1 MAQMKVPKLPSYN
14 TIAYNNLLGVDYQS
28 NPIEVTRRRSPEMVN
43 MISDK
48 GGNPV
53 KRYGY
58 HAIYRYNN
66 DVPLDITIVDGVTW
80 EIFKNT
86 SGQYVITRMD
96 DVMNPYKVLPS
107 SNLAGKFIKMYN
119 ISNRIYVQFSKAWYE
134 VTVKN
139 NGITKVGVVGIGDE
153 IAYRDVDSSTRLV
166 IPENV
171 PTITTMLKPNG
182 EEFETMPVGTNLT
195 GTTYGVNLLTP
206 FVSIEYCVTKETW
219 SSQNYVK
226 IPSRYKTVASQF
238 KAYVLD
244 PTTYEWVEC
253 NLEVSE
259 KSKPL
264 TVKMP
269 DGTMKTIDVIT
280 GGTKI
285 KPTHRKKNEPKPPTE
300 GSGDTGETQT
310 GEWTWYSAYSVSG
323 DKLVFSDDTSITVP
337 NDIPNVKIVFAPIR
351 TDENGSHTLE
361 NEHRTSVFG
370 SEASIISDGR
380 LFISD
385 GSHTYYSRAN
395 KPLVIDDNYYFDID
409 DSVVAYAKTASG
421 LAVIPEDTGANN
433 IYIASGSFNETY
445 QMQVYSIT
453 ASGAGIGAISKK
465 ALGRLNDEPL
475 FLSNEGIMGITSN
488 FMSEKYALCRSGKIN
503 KRLLQE
509 PDLDKSIGVTF
520 ENYFYL
526 YVNNHMYV
534 LDGRHRDASKNGDSS
549 YECYYFDNMP
559 SIINMFVT
567 DKRMYMIDND
577 NHMWTWS
584 VNYYTSEHGNVSYRD
599 GFIMGYDENSN
610 MVLRQMGTPVKCS
623 WKSVA
628 DGDNAPHYYKT
639 LNKKGNLITLTPQT
653 QNCEISVI
661 KDGQS
666 PILIGEFANKGNNTI
681 SFDVITKRKVKKY
694 KRLQLILSNSK
705 PEPFGLVE
713 IVKTSI
719 TQNFAKR

>member
-1 MAQMKVPKLPSYN
+1 MAQMKIPSTPPKN

-28 NPIEVTRRRSPEMVN
+28 NPIEVSRRRSPDMIN

-58 HAIYRYNN
+58 HAINRANG
-66 DVPLDITIVDGVTW
+66 DVPLDITIVDGTTW
-80 EIFKNT
+80 EIFKES
-86 SGQYVITRMD
+86 SGNYVITKMA
-96 DVMNPYKVLPS
+96 DVMNPRMVLPNS
-107 SNLAGKFIKMYN
+107 YLAGDFIKMYN
-119 ISNRIYVQFSKAWYE
+119 ISSRIYVQFSKAWYE
-134 VTVKN
+134 VTVKK
-139 NGITKVGVVGIGDE
+139 NGTLSIKSVGIGE
-153 IAYRDVDSSTRLV
+153 GIGYITSSGTTRLT
-166 IPENV
+166 IPDNV

-182 EEFETMPVGTNLT
+182 EEFETMPVGTNIT
-195 GTTYGVNLLTP
+195 GATYGVNLLTP

-219 SSQNYVK
+219 SAQNYVK

-244 PTTYEWVEC
+244 PMTYEWVEC

-264 TVKMP
+264 SVKMP
-269 DGTMKTIDVIT
+269 DGNAKTIDAIT

-285 KPTHRKKNEPKPPTE
+285 KPTHRKKTEPKPPTE
-300 GSGDTGETQT
+300 GGGTDTGETQT

-323 DKLVFSDDTSITVP
+323 DKLVFSDDTSVTVP

-361 NEHRTSVFG
+361 NEHRTNVFA
-370 SEASIISDGR
+370 SEVSIVSDGR

-395 KPLVIDDNYYFDID
+395 KPMVIDDNYYFDID
-409 DSVVAYAKTASG
+409 DTVVAYAKTASG
-421 LAVIPEDTGANN
+421 LAVIPEDTGTNN
-433 IYIASGSFNETY
+433 IYIASGTFNETY
-445 QMQVYSIT
+445 QMQTYSIT
-453 ASGAGIGAISKK
+453 ASGAGIGALSKR

-488 FMSEKYALCRSGKIN
+488 FMSEKYAICRSGKIN
-503 KRLLQE
+503 KKLLSE
-509 PDLDKSIGVTF
+509 PNLEKSIGVTF

-534 LDGRHRDASKNGDSS
+534 LDGRHRDTSKNGDSS
-549 YECYYFDNMP
+549 YEGYYFDNMP
-559 SIINMFVT
+559 SIINMFIT
-567 DKRMYMIDND
+567 DKRMYMVDNLG
-577 NHMWTWS
+577 NMWTWS
-584 VNYYTSEHGNVSYRD
+584 VNYYTSTHGDCSYRD
-599 GFIMGYDENSN
+599 GYIFGKTEGKAVS
-610 MVLRQMGTPVKCS
+610 CH

-628 DGDNAPHYYKT
+628 DGDNSPHYYKT
-639 LNKKGNLITLTPQT
+639 FNKKGNLITLTPESKI
-653 QNCEISVI
+653 CEISVI
-661 KDGQS
+661 KDGKE
-666 PILIGEFANKGNNTI
+666 PITVGSFENSGTNSIA
-681 SFDVITKRKVKKY
+681 FDVITKKKVKKY
-694 KRLQLILSNSK
+694 KRLQLVLANSR
-705 PEPFGLVE
+705 PEPFGLIE